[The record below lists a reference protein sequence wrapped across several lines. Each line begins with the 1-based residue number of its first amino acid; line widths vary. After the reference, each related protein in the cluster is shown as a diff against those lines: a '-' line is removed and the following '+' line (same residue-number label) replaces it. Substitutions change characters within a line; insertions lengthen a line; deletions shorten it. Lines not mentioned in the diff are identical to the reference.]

1 MQDES
6 SAESCLM
13 DVGSSTCRL
22 GGGRYLQSAESPDV
36 AADSEIG
43 TAHAQE
49 REAGAAALLQD
60 RVLAAAFAWFSAPT
74 AYFGGWNAAEA
85 W

>member
-1 MQDES
+1 MQIRGERV
-6 SAESCLM
+6 SAIC
-13 DVGSSTCRL
+13 GSL
-22 GGGRYLQSAESPDV
+22 F
-36 AADSEIG
+36 AAAYFEVG
-43 TAHAQE
+43 TARVQE
-49 REAGAAALLQD
+49 REAAAAALLQD